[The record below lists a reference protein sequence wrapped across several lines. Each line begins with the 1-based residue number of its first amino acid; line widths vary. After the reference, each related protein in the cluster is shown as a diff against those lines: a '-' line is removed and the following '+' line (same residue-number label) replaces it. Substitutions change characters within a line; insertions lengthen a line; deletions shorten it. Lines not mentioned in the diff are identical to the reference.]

1 MISAQLVGLPLKLKT
16 PSIGPVAITYKGELP
31 VYQHIE
37 LALFKTCASKLIVK
51 SGSFS
56 PIDNERN
63 DADTNVFTVVMD
75 ELTEEL
81 TGQILYESV

>member
-1 MISAQLVGLPLKLKT
+1 MVGVPLKLKT

-37 LALFKTCASKLIVK
+37 LALLKTPPPKLIVK
-51 SGSFS
+51 SGSPS
-56 PIDNERN
+56 AMTEALN